1 MGFKKVSAATT
12 KSEEN
17 FINQA
22 RGETS
27 EIKKPKNLKRD
38 KSFLL
43 YFTQDEFERV
53 KLEAEKI
60 GMGINQYIR
69 FKVFSL
75 IFL

>member
-1 MGFKKVSAATT
+1 MGFKKVSTALT

-69 FKVFSL
+69 FKIFS
-75 IFL
+75 

>member
-69 FKVFSL
+69 FKDFS
-75 IFL
+75 

>member
-17 FINQA
+17 FVNQA

-27 EIKKPKNLKRD
+27 EIKKSKNLKRD

-69 FKVFSL
+69 FRVFS
-75 IFL
+75 

>member
-1 MGFKKVSAATT
+1 MGFKKVNTTSAT
-12 KSEEN
+12 SEEN

-27 EIKKPKNLKRD
+27 ESKKPKNLKRD

-53 KLEAEKI
+53 KIEAEKI
-60 GMGINQYIR
+60 GMGVNQYIR
-69 FKVFSL
+69 FKIFS
-75 IFL
+75 

>member
-1 MGFKKVSAATT
+1 MGFKKVGAATT

-69 FKVFSL
+69 FKVFS
-75 IFL
+75 

>member
-1 MGFKKVSAATT
+1 MGFKKISAATT

-69 FKVFSL
+69 FKVFS
-75 IFL
+75 

>member
-53 KLEAEKI
+53 KVEAEKI

-69 FKVFSL
+69 FKVFS
-75 IFL
+75 

>member
-69 FKVFSL
+69 FKVFS
-75 IFL
+75 

>member
-1 MGFKKVSAATT
+1 MGFKKVSTASI

-69 FKVFSL
+69 FKIFS
-75 IFL
+75 

>member
-69 FKVFSL
+69 FKIVS
-75 IFL
+75 

>member
-60 GMGINQYIR
+60 GMGINQ
-69 FKVFSL
+69 
-75 IFL
+75 

>member
-1 MGFKKVSAATT
+1 MGFKKVSTAST

-17 FINQA
+17 FITQA

-69 FKVFSL
+69 FKIFS
-75 IFL
+75 

>member
-1 MGFKKVSAATT
+1 MGFKKVGTAST

-69 FKVFSL
+69 FKIFS
-75 IFL
+75 

>member
-1 MGFKKVSAATT
+1 MGFKKVSVATT

-69 FKVFSL
+69 FKIFS
-75 IFL
+75 

>member
-1 MGFKKVSAATT
+1 MGFKKVSTAAT

-53 KLEAEKI
+53 KVEAEKI

-69 FKVFSL
+69 FKVFS
-75 IFL
+75 

>member
-1 MGFKKVSAATT
+1 MGFRKVSAATT

-69 FKVFSL
+69 FKIFS
-75 IFL
+75 

>member
-1 MGFKKVSAATT
+1 MGFKKVSAATI

-69 FKVFSL
+69 FKVFS
-75 IFL
+75 

>member
-17 FINQA
+17 FINQS

-69 FKVFSL
+69 FKVFS
-75 IFL
+75 

>member
-69 FKVFSL
+69 FRVFS
-75 IFL
+75 

>member
-43 YFTQDEFERV
+43 YFTQDEFGRV

-69 FKVFSL
+69 FKVFS
-75 IFL
+75 

>member
-1 MGFKKVSAATT
+1 MGFKKVITAST

-53 KLEAEKI
+53 KPEAEKI

-69 FKVFSL
+69 FKIFS
-75 IFL
+75 

>member
-69 FKVFSL
+69 FKIFS
-75 IFL
+75 

>member
-27 EIKKPKNLKRD
+27 ETKKPKNLKRD
-38 KSFLL
+38 KSSLL

-69 FKVFSL
+69 FKIFS
-75 IFL
+75 

>member
-1 MGFKKVSAATT
+1 MGFKKLSTTAA

-27 EIKKPKNLKRD
+27 DLKKPKNLKRD

-53 KLEAEKI
+53 KVEAEKI

-69 FKVFSL
+69 FKIFSQVL
-75 IFL
+75 L

>member
-1 MGFKKVSAATT
+1 MGSKKVSEATT

-69 FKVFSL
+69 FKVFS
-75 IFL
+75 

>member
-1 MGFKKVSAATT
+1 MGFKKVNAATT

-69 FKVFSL
+69 FKVFS
-75 IFL
+75 

>member
-1 MGFKKVSAATT
+1 MGFKKVITAST

-69 FKVFSL
+69 FKIFS
-75 IFL
+75 

>member
-1 MGFKKVSAATT
+1 MGFKKVSTALT

-69 FKVFSL
+69 FLVFS
-75 IFL
+75 